1 MLGVNGKAFNNKI
14 LINMTHTQKIVK
26 IALLLQKK
34 FDWNELQI
42 NSFINHVSQY
52 TSNLREFN
60 EMILNSP
67 ERGSFVEYRNLEI
80 SEAKSYIMDSGI
92 ENVVFSKNVCDC
104 PIKMNLG
111 KEFANY
117 ADNKSFVIDL

>member
-1 MLGVNGKAFNNKI
+1 
-14 LINMTHTQKIVK
+14 MTHTQKIVK

-34 FDWNELQI
+34 FGWNELQI

-52 TSNLREFN
+52 TSNLRELN
-60 EMILNSP
+60 ELILNNP
-67 ERGSFVEYRNLEI
+67 DIDGFVEYRNE
-80 SEAKSYIMDSGI
+80 EMNDAKTFIITKGI
-92 ENVVFSKNVCDC
+92 EDITFSNNVCEC

-111 KEFANY
+111 KEFVNY